1 MLNKRLLAISDSVIR
16 GGAVADIGADHG
28 LLTLF
33 LLENHIVPRVIASE
47 VKEGPFARLKQAIKP
62 SPFSEQV
69 DLRLGDGL
77 EVLAPGEV
85 ATVIIAG
92 MGGDNTA
99 EILARRWE
107 HSSTYRRFI
116 FQPMSKADVLRGGL
130 SRQGWPILE
139 EKLVEEQGRIYS
151 IISSCSGDEPYALNL
166 LELELG
172 PIILR
177 SDSPLRKRFLQNHME
192 KYRRVYRSL
201 CQSETVAKKNLKEYE
216 ERITGLEDIIHG
228 N

>member
-1 MLNKRLLAISDSVIR
+1 MLNKRLLAISDSVTR
-16 GGAVADIGADHG
+16 GKAAADIGADHG
-28 LLTLF
+28 LLALF
-33 LLENHIVPRVIASE
+33 LLDNHIVPRVIATE
-47 VKEGPFARLKQAIKP
+47 LKEGPFARLRQAVKP
-62 SPFSEQV
+62 SPFSEQL

-92 MGGDNTA
+92 MGGDNIV
-99 EILARRWE
+99 EILSRKWS

-116 FQPMSKADVLRGGL
+116 FQPMSKAEVLRREL
-130 SRQGWPILE
+130 SRRGWPILE

-177 SDSPLRKRFLQNHME
+177 SDSPLRKRFLQINLE
-192 KYRRVYRSL
+192 KYYRVYRSL
-201 CQSETVAKKNLKEYE
+201 LQSKAVAGESLKEYGDK
-216 ERITGLEDIIHG
+216 ITELEDIIHG
-228 N
+228 S